1 MKYKINLQLF
11 AKSSTNSTTQSS
23 SQGGQDTSSHE
34 STVGGSS
41 THKEGG
47 SNTHTEGQ
55 SITQSHSEGGS
66 HSLSAGKQYA
76 SGDVED
82 KTQAYRDAY
91 NTYYEEGQKVQDAYQ
106 RLQDTIDKKP
116 SFQSAYDKKLS
127 ELYDSIMNREKFNYN
142 FNADPMYQMYKDNY
156 TQQGKQAMQ
165 NTMGQAA
172 AMTGGYGSSYSQTA
186 GQQAY
191 QDYLTRANDMIPEL
205 RNQAYQQYRDEGNDL
220 LNKYN
225 VTNEAYNREYGQY
238 RDEVND
244 WQNDR
249 SFNYG
254 LYSDERNFDYNQFAQ
269 ERNYWNQEYWNER
282 NSAWSNEQETNENN
296 WNDSISQT
304 DYWED
309 SQTRYWEDTV
319 SSYWG
324 ETDSSSHM
332 TNWNN
337 SLSNTMS
344 NTMSGGGGGSNA
356 AAANKRAQ
364 SILNAQSLHNGDEKW
379 YEQTFENQANTLEE
393 MRARYG
399 SGMANSTLYD
409 NGEGKNDKSYEA
421 TSVNNFSK
429 NSPLKN
435 SEVRTDVMNTLYN
448 TQTSDIVET
457 IEDLQ
462 KQYNISDDD
471 MKKVVNWLK
480 SVRTYSNNK

>member
-34 STVGGSS
+34 SSVGGSS

-66 HSLSAGKQYA
+66 HALSAGKQYA

-116 SFQSAYDKKLS
+116 SFQSAYDNKLS

-191 QDYLTRANDMIPEL
+191 QDFLTRVNDMIPEL

-225 VTNEAYNREYGQY
+225 VTNDAYNREYGQY

-344 NTMSGGGGGSNA
+344 NTMSGGGGGNSASANA
-356 AAANKRAQ
+356 RAQ
-364 SILNAQSLHNGDEKW
+364 
-379 YEQTFENQANTLEE
+379 QTLAERLKSSASYVEPTYQDRANTLEE

-399 SGMANSTLYD
+399 STYS
-409 NGEGKNDKSYEA
+409 NGEAVANDGTKDLKVS
-421 TSVNNFSK
+421 NFSK
-429 NSPLKN
+429 YSPLKN
-435 SEVRTDVMNTLYN
+435 DTTREEVMSTLMNAQSGQVDAKLTDIAEEYN
-448 TQTSDIVET
+448 LNKNDVTMLQYW
-457 IEDLQ
+457 LQ
-462 KQYNISDDD
+462 K
-471 MKKVVNWLK
+471 
-480 SVRTYSNNK
+480 VRGK